1 MFSRLTALVSG
12 TSLPFDLG
20 EEFPRGSG
28 FGSWQ
33 HFRGTLRADG
43 SPVSVFRLATP
54 GKGDARLEA
63 GRHGVKRL
71 RTLRH
76 PNVLVF
82 KDSLEVEERGE
93 AVLYLVTEPV
103 TPLSEVLAGMRG
115 ADREQYLCMG
125 LSELVGALSFLANDA
140 GLVHGAVSMGA
151 VVVTQTLDWKLH
163 GFDVLSE
170 HQFASQY
177 DLPLAAAEWLVPAQY
192 KPGEVAKRDW
202 QAIKDGPAWAVDAW
216 GLGCLMQEVYSGR
229 PLARTEDLRSTDHIP
244 KELLQY
250 YQRLLASQPA
260 RRLNPKQLLEAGVLK
275 NRLAEATSF
284 LENLAIKD
292 SAEKDMFF
300 KKLPSLLPSIPTPV
314 AQRKLLP
321 MLANAIEFG
330 GAPPVALTTLL
341 EIGKTLPE
349 EDYAKQVVPILTKL
363 FASNDRGIRRGL
375 LENISTYGPHLPDR
389 VVEEQVYNH
398 VATGFS
404 DGNPYLRELTLKSLA
419 VLGPKLSQ
427 KTLNQSLLK
436 HLAKLQVD
444 EEASIRANTT
454 VLLGNLASH
463 LSEAT
468 CKKVLLNAF
477 TRALRDGF
485 PPARVAGLKAIVAT
499 AQYHGP
505 DDGATRILPAVG
517 PLCVDAVHEVRAS
530 ALACVEHFSKQ
541 LKAHHAELEKKAAAM
556 AATEAA
562 AGQGSSSAA
571 APGAS
576 GGSSLLNSFGW
587 AASSLGLGRGAGAA
601 AASDTAAKL
610 AAAPAPAVAAAA
622 PAAAAAAAPA
632 VRGDSSAP
640 AAAAAA
646 ASNGWDGDDDV
657 LEDMADSAAAER
669 EARQRL
675 SKMGVG
681 SSRLGASRQPAGGAA
696 AVSVPRAPAAAAA
709 AAVASARANGN
720 EGWDDEF
727 EDMDTPAAAPA
738 APVRPAPAAAAAAG
752 PRRPPGVRPAG
763 VRAAGTSA
771 GAGAGGTAA
780 ARKPG
785 GGMKLG
791 AAKLGAAKLQADA
804 DFDNW

>member
-20 EEFPRGSG
+20 EEFARSSG

-43 SPVSVFRLATP
+43 SAVSVFRLAAP

-93 AVLYLVTEPV
+93 TVLYLVTEQV

-115 ADREQYLCMG
+115 TDREQYLCMG
-125 LSELVGALSFLANDA
+125 LSEVVSALSFLANDA

-151 VVVTQTLDWKLH
+151 VAVTQSLDWKLH

-177 DLPLAAAEWLVPAQY
+177 DLPLTAADWLVPAQY

-202 QAIKDGPAWAVDAW
+202 QAVKDGPAWAVDAW
-216 GLGCLMQEVYSGR
+216 GLGCLMQEVYSGQ
-229 PLARTEDLRSTDHIP
+229 PLARTEDLRNTDHIP

-284 LENLAIKD
+284 LENLALKD
-292 SAEKDMFF
+292 SMEKDTFF

-375 LENISTYGPHLPDR
+375 LENITTYGPHLPDK
-389 VVEEQVYNH
+389 VVEEQIYNH
-398 VATGFS
+398 VAAGFS

-485 PPARVAGLKAIVAT
+485 PPARVAGLKATVAT
-499 AQYHGP
+499 AKYHSP
-505 DDGATRILPAVG
+505 EDAATRILPAVG

-530 ALACVEHFSKQ
+530 ALTCLEHFTKQ

-562 AGQGSSSAA
+562 IGQGSGGAA
-571 APGAS
+571 APGAN
-576 GGSSLLNSFGW
+576 GGGSLLNSFGW
-587 AASSLGLGRGAGAA
+587 AASSLGLGRGAG
-601 AASDTAAKL
+601 SV
-610 AAAPAPAVAAAA
+610 AAPSDAGAK
-622 PAAAAAAAPA
+622 PAAAAAVTAAATPA
-632 VRGDSSAP
+632 GATTAPTQRRDNSAP
-640 AAAAAA
+640 AAAAA
-646 ASNGWDGDDDV
+646 ASNGWDEDDD
-657 LEDMADSAAAER
+657 LFEDMADSGAAER

-675 SKMGVG
+675 SKVGVG
-681 SSRLGASRQPAGGAA
+681 SSRLGVTRPTAS
-696 AVSVPRAPAAAAA
+696 AAAAA
-709 AAVASARANGN
+709 AAPSPRVGSND
-720 EGWDDEF
+720 GWGDDF
-727 EDMDTPAAAPA
+727 EDLD
-738 APVRPAPAAAAAAG
+738 APAAATAAPARPAPPAGPGSRRPLGARPVGTRAAGSTSSVGSGSAAAG
-752 PRRPPGVRPAG
+752 
-763 VRAAGTSA
+763 
-771 GAGAGGTAA
+771 
-780 ARKPG
+780 RKPG

-791 AAKLGAAKLQADA
+791 AGRLGAAKLQADA